1 MPEKEKRPMRRLG
14 LCFVLGLSLFL
25 LAPPR
30 AARACPS

>member
-1 MPEKEKRPMRRLG
+1 VSMRRLG
-14 LCFVLGLSLFL
+14 LSFFLGLAVAL